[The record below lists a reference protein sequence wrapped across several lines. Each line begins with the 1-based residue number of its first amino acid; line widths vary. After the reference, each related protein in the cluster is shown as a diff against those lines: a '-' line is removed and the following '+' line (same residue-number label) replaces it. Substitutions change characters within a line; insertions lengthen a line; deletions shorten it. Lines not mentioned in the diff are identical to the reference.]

1 MAKVRTKKE
10 HKKRV
15 AKRNNIMIQERK
27 QFEKAQKEFIN
38 KIIDEEN
45 RRGLFNS
52 QVNSDL
58 NTEIPSIDVTKVNEP
73 NLGLVNGPR
82 I

>member
-15 AKRNNIMIQERK
+15 AKRNNIMVQERK

-58 NTEIPSIDVTKVNEP
+58 NTEIPSIDVTKFNEP

>member
-1 MAKVRTKKE
+1 
-10 HKKRV
+10 
-15 AKRNNIMIQERK
+15 MIQERK

>member
-58 NTEIPSIDVTKVNEP
+58 NTDIPSIDVTKVNEP